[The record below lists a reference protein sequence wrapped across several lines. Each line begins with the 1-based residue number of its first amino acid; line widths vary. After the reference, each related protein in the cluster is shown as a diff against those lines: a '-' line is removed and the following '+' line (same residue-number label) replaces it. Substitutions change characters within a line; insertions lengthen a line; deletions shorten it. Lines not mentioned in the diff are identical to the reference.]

1 MKKNGIHTEFM
12 KMERNDLKE
21 LSKMEKKMDSLLG
34 GIKMERKSMKEL
46 TVRVKNFLLKSG
58 MKMAQLRNDDDKVY

>member
-1 MKKNGIHTEFM
+1 M

-21 LSKMEKKMDSLLG
+21 LLKMEKKMDSLLG

-46 TVRVKNFLLKSG
+46 KVRVKNFLLKSG